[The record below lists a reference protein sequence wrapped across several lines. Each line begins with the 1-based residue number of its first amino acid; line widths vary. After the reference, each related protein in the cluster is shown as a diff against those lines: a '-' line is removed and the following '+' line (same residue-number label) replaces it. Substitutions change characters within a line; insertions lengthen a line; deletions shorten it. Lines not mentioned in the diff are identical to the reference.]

1 VWLEAVSPILRA
13 AIGISLSLA
22 GYLCSTPSFAQQ
34 PEAHC
39 GPLAGILDYLNK
51 RFNEFRI
58 FAGVVVNGQTFVLT
72 RAQDGSWSLIKTEGD
87 AACLIAGGQDSE
99 VDRGL

>member
-1 VWLEAVSPILRA
+1 MNRARVVLVILIASAIFCGLMA
-13 AIGISLSLA
+13 AA
-22 GYLCSTPSFAQQ
+22 TAQQQ
-34 PEAHC
+34 PEPHC
-39 GPLAGILDYLNK
+39 GPLAGMLEYLNK

-58 FAGVVVNGQTFVLT
+58 FAGVVNGQTFVLT
-72 RAQDGSWSLIKTEGD
+72 RAQDGSWSLIRTEGD

>member
-1 VWLEAVSPILRA
+1 VSPRFVLILIIA
-13 AIGISLSLA
+13 SAIFCGLMA
-22 GYLCSTPSFAQQ
+22 VATAQQQ
-34 PEAHC
+34 PEPHC
-39 GPLAGILDYLNK
+39 GPLAGMLDYLNK

-58 FAGVVVNGQTFVLT
+58 FAGVVNGQTFVLT
-72 RAQDGSWSLIKTEGD
+72 RSQDGSWSLIRTEGD